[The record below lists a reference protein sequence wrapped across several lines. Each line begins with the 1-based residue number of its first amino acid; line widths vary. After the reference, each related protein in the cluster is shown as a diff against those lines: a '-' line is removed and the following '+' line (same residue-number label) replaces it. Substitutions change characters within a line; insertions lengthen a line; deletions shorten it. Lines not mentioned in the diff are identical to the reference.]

1 MQSAQQPFPDF
12 QDIKE
17 FIKYLNEKLSFDI
30 PNPFQGM
37 EIICAALKKAKETEL
52 NSVEE
57 FKTFLEH
64 NNTSLFSISQDEFD
78 TILGKFRSQSKSTRP
93 LELYQQIF
101 DKYER
106 LYESYVVQELRSL
119 GYAKELAILELGKAN
134 CALLEIKEE
143 IATYGYLDDDFE
155 IDLPTAEENV
165 AKAQEHLD
173 ECEDAYNNCIDMY
186 VASYN

>member
-17 FIKYLNEKLSFDI
+17 FIKYLNEELSFDI
-30 PNPFQGM
+30 SNPFQGM
-37 EIICAALKKAKETEL
+37 EIICAALKKAKETDL

-57 FKTFLEH
+57 FKTFFEH

-78 TILGKFRSQSKSTRP
+78 NILEQFKNERKSDGSV
-93 LELYQQIF
+93 ELYQQIF

-119 GYAKELAILELGKAN
+119 GLAKELAILKLGNAN
-134 CALLEIKEE
+134 CALLEIQKE
-143 IATYGYLDDDFE
+143 LDDE

-165 AKAQEHLD
+165 AKAQEHLA

-186 VASYN
+186 VYSYN

>member
-1 MQSAQQPFPDF
+1 M
-12 QDIKE
+12 
-17 FIKYLNEKLSFDI
+17 YLNEELSFDI
-30 PNPFQGM
+30 SDPFQGM
-37 EIICAALKKAKETEL
+37 EIILGFLKGGTNPDFVKE
-52 NSVEE
+52 
-57 FKTFLEH
+57 FQTFLAEQ
-64 NNTSLFSISQDEFD
+64 TDTPLFSISQDEFD

-134 CALLEIKEE
+134 GALLEIREE